1 MGFRTKL
8 RFILDQKDRVGL
20 EIIRSLF
27 DTGLVYDRKLVTRST
42 KIGIKFSLNNTNNQA
57 NSRYVAE
64 SYKGL
69 SKVVNYFRTNPL
81 KTFKNEAFK
90 NWVLVYLM
98 IGLSEHLNDK
108 GFVKIR
114 NIAKSINEKPDF
126 KPKS

>member
-8 RFILDQKDRVGL
+8 RFILDQKDRGGL

-27 DTGLVYDRKLVTRST
+27 NTGLVYDRKLVTRST
-42 KIGIKFSLNNTNNQA
+42 KVGIRQHNTNSQA

-69 SKVVNYFRTNPL
+69 SKVVTYFRTNPL
-81 KTFKNEAFK
+81 KTFINEAFK
-90 NWVLVYLM
+90 KWVLVYLM
-98 IGLSEHLNDK
+98 MGLSEHLNDK